1 MEYFFGKTFYVK
13 VAFDFNIYLLNKRR
27 TKDPRLPRSY
37 CLQLWWHFSLTKVN
51 LKHLFK
57 FRRLYIVDLRANKN
71 DPSKIIKIW
80 CPAVIYVISR
90 GIITPER
97 RFRYSGAFIR
107 NFEEILVLVYPV
119 LTWNKRI
126 PAGVGERQLPAK
138 DTKSLPSTL
147 TIGCQVIFG
156 SLMVT
161 STCFSVCFKKN
172 ILKNIKIC
180 YQ

>member
-57 FRRLYIVDLRANKN
+57 FWRLYIVDLRANKN

-97 RFRYSGAFIR
+97 RFRYSGVFIR

-119 LTWNKRI
+119 LTWTFDFYS
-126 PAGVGERQLPAK
+126 VGL
-138 DTKSLPSTL
+138 L
-147 TIGCQVIFG
+147 IFIQ
-156 SLMVT
+156 SDFWFLFDQT
-161 STCFSVCFKKN
+161 WFSIRNF
-172 ILKNIKIC
+172 
-180 YQ
+180 